1 MQERPTGLPETNVKR
16 AVVKEM
22 FDRIAPRYDLVNRI
36 ITAGMDQQWRRRL
49 LKGAGLRSEDCL
61 VDVACGTGDLLLIAR
76 QSGANCLG
84 VDLSRAMLGY
94 AFCRDDSLNLISGD
108 AANLPVAD
116 KVASIVTCGFAL
128 RNFVSL
134 PPVWSEFS
142 RVLRTGGKLAILE
155 VDRPEN
161 TLIRWFHSLY
171 FDGIVPALG
180 GLVSDREA
188 YRYLPRSTKYLPGS
202 RELFRQLHQ
211 AGFTDIHREV
221 LFLGSAQLIYARKV

>member
-1 MQERPTGLPETNVKR
+1 MQECPTGLPETNAKR

-49 LKGAGLRSEDCL
+49 LKGAGLRSEDYL

-76 QSGANCLG
+76 QSGAYCLG
-84 VDLSRAMLGY
+84 VDLSRGMLGY

-116 KVASIVTCGFAL
+116 KVASVVTCGFGL

-142 RVLRTGGKLAILE
+142 RVLRAGGKLAILE

-161 TLIRWFHSLY
+161 TLVRWFHSLY
-171 FDGIVPALG
+171 FDGVVPALG

-188 YRYLPRSTKYLPGS
+188 YRYLPRSTKYLPGYG
-202 RELFRQLHQ
+202 ELFRQLHK
-211 AGFTDIHREV
+211 AGFSDIHREV
-221 LFLGSAQLIYARKV
+221 LFFGSAQLIYAQKV